1 MVQLCFTAY
10 PQSQTSQYSL
20 KMRIHY
26 HSSGN
31 KHIHILVL
39 RRRILACQKLYV
51 SPNGGGGDIF
61 LYLIK
66 SLYQSTSL
74 SVSESVCVCVWMFP
88 NSSGTA
94 GPIWLNFFWFALSWS
109 HDGFR
114 PKKIRIQD
122 LVFPE
127 IRILGYY
134 STNLAEKPLHV

>member
-1 MVQLCFTAY
+1 
-10 PQSQTSQYSL
+10 
-20 KMRIHY
+20 MRNHY
-26 HSSGN
+26 HSSGY

-51 SPNGGGGDIF
+51 SPNGGGGYIF

-74 SVSESVCVCVWMFP
+74 SVSESVCECVWMFP